1 MSLGSR
7 IKEQRE
13 RIGMTRPELAE
24 AIGVT
29 SAAIGNYETDYS
41 TPKIELLY
49 KIFEVLQ
56 CDANYLYQD
65 EMSTTPK
72 TATTDDEQTLL
83 SCYRQLNEDNKDLLI
98 KTARYLID
106 SEEMELFL
114 KKVRKSQIGEK
125 EA

>member
-13 RIGMTRPELAE
+13 RLGMTRPELAE

-29 SAAIGNYETDYS
+29 SAAIGNYETGYS
-41 TPKIELLY
+41 VPKIELLY
-49 KIFEVLQ
+49 KIFDALQ

-65 EMSTTPK
+65 DMG
-72 TATTDDEQTLL
+72 TAPQTAVTDDEQTLL
-83 SCYRQLNEDNKDLLI
+83 SRYRRLNQNNKDLLL
-98 KTARYLID
+98 KTAQYLID
-106 SEEMELFL
+106 SEEMETLL
-114 KKVRKSQIGEK
+114 EKVRASQAEEK